1 MPKQL
6 GEDDFTWRVL
16 RVILI
21 LLTIAYLVLQLGS
34 F

>member
-6 GEDDFTWRVL
+6 DEDLTWKVL

-21 LLTIAYLVLQLGS
+21 LLSIAYLALQLGD